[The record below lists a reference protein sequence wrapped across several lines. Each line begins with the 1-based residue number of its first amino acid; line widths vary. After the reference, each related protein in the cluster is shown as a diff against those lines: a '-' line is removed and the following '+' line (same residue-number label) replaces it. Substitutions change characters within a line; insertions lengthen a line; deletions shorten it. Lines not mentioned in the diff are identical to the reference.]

1 MIHAIFEVVGI
12 ATTVT
17 IFAISFLRM
26 IFKKIPEMHNH
37 SYQVNLLFRTTDK
50 DRKCEKWD
58 IDLKC
63 EECGKHK
70 SFKFWNDGIRLSVLG
85 EANGTETCVCCGAEI
100 PEGRQVCPAC
110 ENGEDK

>member
-17 IFAISFLRM
+17 IFAIIFRM
-26 IFKKIPEMHNH
+26 IIKKIPEMHNH
-37 SYQVNLLFRTTDK
+37 SYQVNLLLRAADK
-50 DRKCEKWD
+50 ERKCEKWD

-70 SFKFWNDGIRLSVLG
+70 CFKFWNDGIRLSVLG